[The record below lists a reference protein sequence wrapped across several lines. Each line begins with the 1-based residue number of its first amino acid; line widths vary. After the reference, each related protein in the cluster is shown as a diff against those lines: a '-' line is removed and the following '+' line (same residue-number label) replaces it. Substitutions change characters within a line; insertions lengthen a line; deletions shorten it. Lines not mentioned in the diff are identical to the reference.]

1 MVAASPPKV
10 GRGGGGASSTATTT
24 STSGSAG
31 RFASSEKDPSSSR
44 RGRLRGRSR
53 RAEEGGGG
61 GDLQS
66 LSLSGGNVADDDA
79 ATEQQRN
86 RPISPWSDS
95 GLSASAG
102 LVAPSV
108 ASLRRRQQHL
118 DQAQEHHGQ
127 NHEQQHEEQNQRRQ
141 RILSSMKAKK
151 KRWAKTKTKTKTKH
165 QQRGLSAPEPMLGIG
180 EPPPPPLVVSPSPSA
195 TASNN
200 GPRTGRREN
209 RDDDYGV
216 PSATSSESSS
226 VPAPAAVA
234 APAVAP
240 DGTANNG
247 NGNNG
252 SSTNNSNK
260 RRGFRSMVRVRQ
272 TTRKSIVVSTSASTS
287 TSTQSSA
294 TAAGTPRD
302 LPSLADATD
311 DDDGNDN
318 NIAHQRSNEGGTT
331 NGSNNNDSSNNNSN
345 NGSSN
350 SNRPTTQIVAQEVA
364 TTERTAA
371 SNSGR
376 RPIVSILH
384 HSFVEAC
391 MPSRLDRMS
400 VDEDDDDVDYG
411 DDDDDDDD
419 VGYYRNRRS
428 NNSNSSNGNSNIINN
443 SSNSN
448 NNIDDD
454 DDYHHRNYCIH
465 PFSRTKA
472 NLTHDEEARLQHRL
486 DDIDDPTVQ
495 ESIECVFAHQLE
507 DGLVGFFD
515 DDDDDDEEEEE
526 EEDWDDYKSGTG
538 GGGGGGKSKSRRRK
552 SALAKLSSRLP
563 SPTGGGPNAFRFFDQ
578 QRSRSASAT
587 TSARSSSRST
597 IGGSTTGTADD
608 DASRRRSARSKRNE
622 SAVAAVLGM
631 PYELQQT
638 ASDAEVLAASR
649 RSISDS
655 SGMGSLSARPST
667 TTNAA
672 ATSRRTTPP
681 LPRPFG
687 KGDRSATTGSI
698 RRVKKGSMDVGND
711 HDNEEKEDQLAA
723 HELSRRTWS
732 RRAFDSRSLVFIG
745 TIDAEGAAV
754 GVNAGVDSTLSS
766 DADAAVVTCPSC
778 HSGRRHIPHAPP
790 HLWPQAPLLLRPTPG
805 SSTRIRGI
813 RFSGSDQYIWKPR
826 SVDPDGEGGGEGT
839 GPSTPCW
846 SDALNSS
853 WHGAAASDG
862 DSSTKPHTCHECA
875 SIPVNNGNERP
886 GEALVVDFE
895 SDLFIGT
902 LLIRIRNSN
911 GTTQAPYD
919 DSFGYF
925 TGMNRRYQAV
935 VRGMFKK
942 DGIAM
947 TDCVT
952 GQVLDRK
959 CGKLPPKMLL
969 RGAIKVVSFFAPQL
983 QTKLDGDRPICIS
996 PLGSTPQVMRLKRE
1010 NAYDDSY
1017 QADQTIELSQEE
1029 PDDLASSLLALI
1041 PDYGFEP
1048 CKEDTSIARAKVR
1061 KKAFDKLYAEKDK
1074 SLVFDTSTEYS
1085 FEFLQ
1090 HLIDFE
1096 TFGVDLGNMIGTV
1109 FLKDMLD
1116 GQPLKF
1122 LAAKRR
1128 DVGGSKRSKG
1138 LGDIELDYIWS
1149 FDIFHECVYSDAKKN
1164 ND

>member
-1 MVAASPPKV
+1 MVAASPPKA
-10 GRGGGGASSTATTT
+10 GHGGGGASSTATTT
-24 STSGSAG
+24 STSGSAD

-53 RAEEGGGG
+53 SAEEGGG
-61 GDLQS
+61 LQS
-66 LSLSGGNVADDDA
+66 PSLSGGNVADDA
-79 ATEQQRN
+79 ATEERRN

-102 LVAPSV
+102 LAAPSV
-108 ASLRRRQQHL
+108 ASLRRQQQHL
-118 DQAQEHHGQ
+118 EQAQAQEHHGQ
-127 NHEQQHEEQNQRRQ
+127 KHEQQDQRQ
-141 RILSSMKAKK
+141 RILSSMRAKKK
-151 KRWAKTKTKTKTKH
+151 KRWAKTKTKTTTKQ

-226 VPAPAAVA
+226 VPAPPAAVA

-272 TTRKSIVVSTSASTS
+272 TTRKSIVVSASTS

-294 TAAGTPRD
+294 AAAGTPRD

-318 NIAHQRSNEGGTT
+318 MVHQRNNEGGTT
-331 NGSNNNDSSNNNSN
+331 NGSSNSNSNRNSNNNDNK
-345 NGSSN
+345 
-350 SNRPTTQIVAQEVA
+350 NRPTTQIVAQEVA
-364 TTERTAA
+364 TTERTAT

-400 VDEDDDDVDYG
+400 VDDDDDVDY
-411 DDDDDDDD
+411 DDDDDGD
-419 VGYYRNRRS
+419 VGYYGNRRS
-428 NNSNSSNGNSNIINN
+428 NNSKSINGNSSTVNSNINN
-443 SSNSN
+443 INSN
-448 NNIDDD
+448 NDIKEDDDD

-526 EEDWDDYKSGTG
+526 DWDDYKSGTG

-587 TSARSSSRST
+587 TTAADSSSRSRS
-597 IGGSTTGTADD
+597 GGSTTTATADD

-711 HDNEEKEDQLAA
+711 HDNKEKEDQLAA

-754 GVNAGVDSTLSS
+754 GVNAGIDSTLSS
-766 DADAAVVTCPSC
+766 EADAAAVTCPSC

-790 HLWPQAPLLLRPTPG
+790 QLWPQAPLLLRPTPG

-813 RFSGSDQYIWKPR
+813 RFSGSDQYLWKPR

-853 WHGAAASDG
+853 WHGASASDG
-862 DSSTKPHTCHECA
+862 DSSTRPHTCHECA

-1164 ND
+1164 SD